1 MAAGPKFAVA
11 VTDTGLQLFGL
22 GALVLAALVLPI
34 LVMGLLAYRMPS
46 GSCQRTERT
55 SASP

>member
-22 GALVLAALVLPI
+22 GALVLAARVLPI
-34 LVMGLLAYRMPS
+34 HYPHGTKVVQKVQSVISL
-46 GSCQRTERT
+46 QE
-55 SASP
+55 